1 MQLNIFQTIGE
12 ETIGLF
18 NTLGSF
24 SLFFLNIIK
33 GFFSTRLRL
42 HKTFVQMKTIGVDSL
57 AIVVLTGASS
67 GAVLALQ
74 SYFGF
79 KRFGAEG
86 FIGPVVALSLTRELG
101 PVLTGLMVTG
111 RAGSAIAAEIGTM
124 KITEQL
130 DALKTLG
137 IDVNQFL
144 MIPRVLAGVIILPFL
159 SIFCTIFGIAGGY
172 LVAVHTLHINGQ
184 QYIDGIQTYL
194 EYSDIT
200 GGLIK
205 ASIFGLI
212 LSWVSCYKG
221 HQTEGGAKGVGIS
234 TTQAVV
240 VSSILILIS
249 DYFLTAL
256 LFK

>member
-1 MQLNIFQTIGE
+1 MQLNFFQVIGE
-12 ETIGLF
+12 ETVGLF
-18 NTLGSF
+18 NTLGGF
-24 SLFFLNIIK
+24 SLFFFNIIK
-33 GFFSTRLRL
+33 VFFSSRLKL
-42 HKTFVQMKTIGVDSL
+42 HKTFVQMKMIGVDSL
-57 AIVVLTGASS
+57 SIVVLTGASS

-111 RAGSAIAAEIGTM
+111 RAGSAIAAELGTM

-137 IDVNQFL
+137 IDSNQFL

-159 SIFCTIFGIAGGY
+159 SLFCSIFGIMGGY
-172 LVAVHTLHINGQ
+172 LIAVHTLHINGQ

-205 ASIFGLI
+205 ASVFGLI
-212 LSWVSCYKG
+212 LTWVSCYKG
-221 HQTEGGAKGVGIS
+221 YQTSGGAKGVGIS
-234 TTQAVV
+234 TTEAVV
-240 VSSILILIS
+240 VSSILILIT
-249 DYFLTAL
+249 DYFLTAS
-256 LFK
+256 LFN

>member
-1 MQLNIFQTIGE
+1 MLLNIVHAFGFQTLVILD
-12 ETIGLF
+12 GLGAF
-18 NTLGSF
+18 A
-24 SLFFLNIIK
+24 LFFINICTT
-33 GFFSTRLRL
+33 FLSSRLKL
-42 HKTFVQMKTIGVDSL
+42 HKTFEQMKAIGSDSL

-79 KRFGAEG
+79 KRFGAEE
-86 FIGPVVALSLTRELG
+86 FIGPVVALTLTRELG
-101 PVLTGLMVTG
+101 PVLTGLMVAG
-111 RAGSAIAAEIGTM
+111 RAGSAITAELGTM

-137 IDVNQFL
+137 IDFNQFL
-144 MIPRVLAGVIILPFL
+144 MVPRVLAGTIILPFL
-159 SIFCTIFGIAGGY
+159 TLFCMIFGIVGGY
-172 LVAVHTLHINGQ
+172 VVAVNSLHLNGQ
-184 QYIDGIQTYL
+184 QYIDGIKTFL
-194 EYSDIT
+194 EFSDIT

-205 ASIFGLI
+205 SSVFGLI

-221 HQTEGGAKGVGIS
+221 YKTEGGAKGVGIS
-234 TTQAVV
+234 TTQSVV
-240 VSSILILIS
+240 MSSILILIA

>member
-1 MQLNIFQTIGE
+1 MQLNVFNTVGQ

-18 NTLGSF
+18 NTLGAF
-24 SLFFLNIIK
+24 SLFFLNLIK
-33 GFFSTRLRL
+33 VLFSSRLKI
-42 HKTFVQMKTIGVDSL
+42 HKTFEQMKMIGVDSL
-57 AIVVLTGASS
+57 SIVVLTGASS

-86 FIGPVVALSLTRELG
+86 FIGPVVALSLVRELG

-137 IDVNQFL
+137 IDANQFL
-144 MIPRVLAGVIILPFL
+144 MVPRVLAGVIILPFL
-159 SIFCTIFGIAGGY
+159 SLFCSIFGIIGGY
-172 LVAVHTLHINGQ
+172 LIAVRTLHLNGQ

-205 ASIFGLI
+205 AGVFGLI
-212 LSWVSCYKG
+212 LTWVSCYKG
-221 HQTEGGAKGVGIS
+221 HQTSGGAKGVGIS
-234 TTQAVV
+234 TTQSVV
-240 VSSILILIS
+240 ISSILILIA

>member
-1 MQLNIFQTIGE
+1 MQLNIFQIVGE
-12 ETIGLF
+12 ETVGLF
-18 NTLGSF
+18 NTLGAF
-24 SLFFLNIIK
+24 FLFFLNIIK
-33 GFFSTRLRL
+33 VFFSSRLRF
-42 HKTFVQMKTIGVDSL
+42 HKTFEQMKMIGVDSL

-137 IDVNQFL
+137 IDVNQYL
-144 MIPRVLAGVIILPFL
+144 MVPRVLAGIIILPFL
-159 SIFCTIFGIAGGY
+159 TLFCMIFGIMGGY
-172 LVAVHTLHINGQ
+172 LIAVRTLHLNGQ
-184 QYIDGIQTYL
+184 QYMDGIRTYL

-205 ASIFGLI
+205 ASCFGLI
-212 LSWVSCYKG
+212 LTWVSCYKG
-221 HQTEGGAKGVGIS
+221 YQTAGGAKGVGAS
-234 TTQAVV
+234 TTESVV
-240 VSSILILIS
+240 VSSILILIA
-249 DYFLTAL
+249 DYFLTAI

>member
-1 MQLNIFQTIGE
+1 MQLNVFQVIGE
-12 ETIGLF
+12 ETVGLF
-18 NTLGSF
+18 NTLGAF
-24 SLFFLNIIK
+24 ALFFFNIIK
-33 GFFSTRLRL
+33 VFLSSRLKI
-42 HKTFVQMKTIGVDSL
+42 HKTFEQMKMIGVDSL
-57 AIVVLTGASS
+57 SIVVLTGASS

-86 FIGPVVALSLTRELG
+86 FIGPVVALSLVRELG

-111 RAGSAIAAEIGTM
+111 RAGSAIAAELGTM

-137 IDVNQFL
+137 IDSNQFL

-159 SIFCTIFGIAGGY
+159 SLFCSIFGIMGGY
-172 LVAVHTLHINGQ
+172 LIAVHTLHINGQ

-205 ASIFGLI
+205 ASVFGLI
-212 LSWVSCYKG
+212 LTWVSCYKG
-221 HQTEGGAKGVGIS
+221 YQTAGGAKGVGIS
-234 TTQAVV
+234 TTEAVV
-240 VSSILILIS
+240 VSSILILIT

-256 LFK
+256 LFN